1 MPIEPDEQQ
10 FADVVGIAGTQGDGP
25 IVMLNLNRYRER
37 AQYEGEVPG
46 GLPAD
51 VSGHEAYL
59 RYGVVALA
67 VLARVGGKILWQADA
82 RLIVVGDETDSCDEV
97 VAVWYPSLAAFV
109 ALATDQEILAAR
121 AHRAAGLERAALIA
135 CESGAEP
142 VLAAPQAIS

>member
-46 GLPAD
+46 GLAAA

-67 VLARVGGKILWQADA
+67 VLARVGGTILWQADA
-82 RLIVVGDETDSCDEV
+82 RLTVVGDETDRYDEV

-121 AHRAAGLERAALIA
+121 AHRAAGLERAMLIA

-142 VLAAPQAIS
+142 VLVAPQA